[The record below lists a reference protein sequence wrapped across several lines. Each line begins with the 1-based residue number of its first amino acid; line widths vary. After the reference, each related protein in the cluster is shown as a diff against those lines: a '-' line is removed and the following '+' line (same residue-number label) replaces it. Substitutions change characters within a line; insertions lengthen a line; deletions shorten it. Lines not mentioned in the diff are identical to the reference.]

1 MPEISKHNHEPS
13 GCRNETNVMTRYVSV
28 GMALQDIASQGL
40 QVSSFMNVAPSKSSN
55 CTG

>member
-1 MPEISKHNHEPS
+1 MHEISEHNPEPS

-40 QVSSFMNVAPSKSSN
+40 QVSSFVNVTASNSYN